1 MTDGAGRISLNLA
14 VGIPHVLGGE
24 LQSTP
29 RGEAPLATQG
39 RFYFLG
45 SLAKGML
52 VTDRT
57 LPKGYVIM
65 TESMLKIHGRPGCK
79 AAQFGFCSFE
89 VNNTSDLCPRA
100 RFNANLV
107 PLLEHGALMTR
118 GEEGRQALIDHLRT
132 LQQHERELLRVLAD
146 KGMGIEAAAKKKAA
160 AKLLGHDLQ
169 DLHDAGWSWGEIASE
184 PHLMHK
190 LQRAA
195 SDQLTPLR
203 LGKFAIPNSYCY
215 LGVPDHL
222 GVLNEG
228 EVCVLR
234 NGVWSQAAGTTEGN
248 YGLMFKSPGCTKGR
262 RAQGAQRL
270 PAGAARH
277 AH

>member
-1 MTDGAGRISLNLA
+1 
-14 VGIPHVLGGE
+14 
-24 LQSTP
+24 
-29 RGEAPLATQG
+29 
-39 RFYFLG
+39 
-45 SLAKGML
+45 
-52 VTDRT
+52 
-57 LPKGYVIM
+57 
-65 TESMLKIHGRPGCK
+65 
-79 AAQFGFCSFE
+79 
-89 VNNTSDLCPRA
+89 
-100 RFNANLV
+100 
-107 PLLEHGALMTR
+107 
-118 GEEGRQALIDHLRT
+118 
-132 LQQHERELLRVLAD
+132 
-146 KGMGIEAAAKKKAA
+146 MGIEAAAKKKAA

-248 YGLMFKSPGCTKGR
+248 YGLMFKSRARCILVRTIGSPSSCLLSAALTRLRACAAGCTKGR
-262 RAQGAQRL
+262 RAQ
-270 PAGAARH
+270 
-277 AH
+277 